1 MTSGHEVQTGELR
14 GYANLTALQA
24 ANLKAI
30 GRHAR
35 EKGGDTSGY
44 TGLLALLAPVV
55 TGVVEMYGETLEFAH
70 GKMNELTEKV
80 AGAADRYENNEAEQH
95 AEIQAL
101 GSKIDTV
108 DTNVRSGG

>member
-1 MTSGHEVQTGELR
+1 MTSGHEVQTSELR
-14 GYANLTALQA
+14 GYASLTARQA
-24 ANLKAI
+24 NNLKAI
-30 GRHAR
+30 GHHAR

-55 TGVVEMYGETLEFAH
+55 TGVVELYGETLEFAH

-80 AGAADRYENNEAEQH
+80 AGAADKYEGNEADQH

-101 GSKIDTV
+101 GGKLDAV
-108 DTNVRSGG
+108 DTNVRGSD